1 MWRTPGAAH
10 IESDSA
16 GPGLRRPRPRPPP
29 APAPAPPR
37 LQIRPIQADD
47 SKGTSPVWPAAL
59 VARALF
65 LNSGTNLVVDVPDP
79 LNSFTAQFPAELESV
94 VAARH
99 MVEAAA
105 RSWEIDDTV
114 RSDGALT
121 VSELTTNAVLHAGS
135 SLSVCVRRL
144 GKGLRIEVSDANDH
158 LPVVDAER
166 PEELLA
172 NRSMTGRGLAM
183 VAATAD
189 RWGADP
195 LPGGGKVTWA
205 ELGTG
210 RRLVASEPPPAFPP
224 DPKLLKL
231 PLTARA
237 AGVTSA
243 VAVTGGGR
251 KVQLIGVPVQL
262 VVESARHFADLEREI
277 RVMAMDRNGPEEL
290 KGVFAVGRQISA
302 RVDPW
307 RRADRGLVAAAAA
320 RGDERLDY
328 EFEVPSG
335 RGRPGRAG
343 DEPGAA
349 TPVFAFPAALPHRA
363 SQRRGARL
371 PVVVPGRGSGPTGR
385 PGA

>member
-1 MWRTPGAAH
+1 VGCR
-10 IESDSA
+10 SA
-16 GPGLRRPRPRPPP
+16 GARFNLE
-29 APAPAPPR
+29 
-37 LQIRPIQADD
+37 L
-47 SKGTSPVWPAAL
+47 GTRS
-59 VARALF
+59 
-65 LNSGTNLVVDVPDP
+65 VVDVPDS
-79 LNSFTAQFPAELESV
+79 LNSYTAQFPAELESV

-105 RSWEIDDTV
+105 RSWEIDESV
-114 RSDGALT
+114 RNDSALT
-121 VSELTTNAVLHAGS
+121 TSELATNAVLHAGS

-144 GKGLRIEVSDANDH
+144 GKGLRIEVSDSNDH

-224 DPKLLKL
+224 HPKPVTLSN
-231 PLTARA
+231 TARA

-243 VAVTGGGR
+243 MAVTGGGR

-277 RVMAMDRNGPEEL
+277 RVMAMDRSGPEEL
-290 KGVFAVGRQISA
+290 KGVFAAGRQISA

-307 RRADRGLVAAAAA
+307 RRVDRDLVAAAAA

-328 EFEVPSG
+328 EIEVPPDAADLVERVTSLVQRLRSSLFRRHFLTG
-335 RGRPGRAG
+335 LPRAEVLAYQRWYRDEVLAQLAGRA
-343 DEPGAA
+343 
-349 TPVFAFPAALPHRA
+349 PAPCPLA
-363 SQRRGARL
+363 
-371 PVVVPGRGSGPTGR
+371 VPGPETYE
-385 PGA
+385 AAF